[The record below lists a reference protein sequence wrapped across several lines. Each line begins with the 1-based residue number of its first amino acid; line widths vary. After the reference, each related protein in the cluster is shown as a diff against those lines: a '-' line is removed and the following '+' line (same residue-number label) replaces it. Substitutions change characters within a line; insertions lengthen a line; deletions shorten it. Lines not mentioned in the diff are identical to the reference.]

1 MLLPI
6 LGILSALAVA
16 GAAYLYF
23 EGLGA
28 RGRWLAALR
37 GGTGSLLVLLILDL
51 TCARSGDAGRPIV
64 LLDGSL
70 SMQAVGGAGAAASDS
85 ARAWGEVRHFGADP
99 TGPDSAPGFGRSPLA
114 PRLIAAAALERPVVI
129 VTDGAIDD
137 LDAVPK
143 DLLDR
148 ASVRILPRATIADLA
163 VLRVLAADRVTLGDT
178 LRLDVTLGRY
188 GTVGDSAVV
197 EAVVGERVLATR
209 RLRLGPTGGHLVLPV
224 ESRGLGA
231 GDHLIDVRV
240 RGRGDQ
246 EPGDDRRSV
255 LVRVAN
261 LPGAVILA
269 GPPDWDARQLHATLR
284 DVAAL
289 PVKGY
294 ARLGTAGWRSMEDQ
308 RRVPPEEVART
319 ARGADLLVLKGE
331 VGDAARGARPRGL
344 WRWPSGEG
352 GETELAGDWYAVP
365 SHGSSPLAAAWSGVA
380 HEALP
385 PLSPVTPIEP
395 EPGEW
400 VGLNA
405 QLGRR
410 GVERPVI
417 VGRDSAGIRTVLF
430 AADGFWR
437 WAFRPGGS
445 EEGYRQVMA
454 GVTNWLLAAADT
466 GAGAV
471 RPIRRVVPLG
481 IPIQFEWTGAGA
493 ALPRV
498 IVFTGAEAARTDTL
512 QFDGAGRAEVRLA
525 PGRYAYQVQG
535 GGRGV
540 VAVERWSEEFV
551 PRDARLLPHEA
562 PPGAA
567 TTRSALR
574 DRNWL
579 YALIVLLLS
588 VEWWLRRRMG
598 LR

>member
-1 MLLPI
+1 MLFPI
-6 LGILSALAVA
+6 LGVLTALAVA

-28 RGRWLAALR
+28 RGRLLAALR
-37 GGTGSLLVLLILDL
+37 GASGSLLVLLLLDL

-70 SMQAVGGAGAAASDS
+70 SMRAIGGAGEAAADS
-85 ARAWGEVRHFGADP
+85 ARAWGTVRYFGADP
-99 TGPDSAPGFGRSPLA
+99 TGPDTAPGFGRSPLG
-114 PRLIAAAALERPVVI
+114 PRLIAAAALERSVVV

-137 LDAVPK
+137 ADEVPK

-148 ASVRILPRATIADLA
+148 ATVRLFARASVADLA
-163 VLRVLAADRVTLGDT
+163 VLRILTADRVTLGDT
-178 LRLDVTLGRY
+178 IRLDVTLGRY
-188 GTVGDSAVV
+188 GAIGDSATV
-197 EAVVGERVLATR
+197 EAVIGTRVLLAR
-209 RLRLGPTGGHLVLPV
+209 KLKLGSSGGHIVLPV
-224 ESRGLGA
+224 ESRALGA

-246 EPGDDRRSV
+246 EPGDDQRSV
-255 LVRVAN
+255 LVRVTL

-269 GPPDWDARQLHATLR
+269 APPDWDARQLHAALR

-294 ARLGTAGWRSMEDQ
+294 AKFGAAGWRSMEDQ
-308 RRVPPEEVART
+308 RRVTPEEVARA
-319 ARGADLLVLKGE
+319 ARGADLLVLKGD
-331 VGDAARGARPRGL
+331 VGEIARGVRPRGL

-352 GETELAGDWYAVP
+352 GETQLDGDWYAVP
-365 SHGSSPLAAAWSGVA
+365 SNGASPLGGAWIGVA
-380 HEALP
+380 VEELP

-400 VGLNA
+400 VGLQA

-454 GVTNWLLAAADT
+454 GVTNWLLSAADT
-466 GAGAV
+466 GVGAV
-471 RPIRRVVPLG
+471 RPLRRVVPLG
-481 IPIQFEWTGAGA
+481 IPLQFEATGNGA
-493 ALPRV
+493 AVPRV
-498 IVFTGAEAARTDTL
+498 IVFSGEGAVHTDTL
-512 QFDGAGRAEVRLA
+512 LFDGDRHAEVRLP

-551 PRDARLLPHEA
+551 PRESRLTAHDAPVSA
-562 PPGAA
+562 GM
-567 TTRSALR
+567 TRSALR
-574 DRNWL
+574 DRSWL
-579 YALIVLLLS
+579 YALVVVLLCA
-588 VEWWLRRRMG
+588 EWWMRRRMG

>member
-1 MLLPI
+1 
-6 LGILSALAVA
+6 
-16 GAAYLYF
+16 
-23 EGLGA
+23 
-28 RGRWLAALR
+28 
-37 GGTGSLLVLLILDL
+37 
-51 TCARSGDAGRPIV
+51 V

-70 SMQAVGGAGAAASDS
+70 SMGAVGGVGAAAADS
-85 ARAWGEVRHFGADP
+85 ARRWGVVRWFGADP

-137 LDAVPK
+137 LDELPK

-148 ASVRILPRATIADLA
+148 ATVRLFPRAEIADLA
-163 VLRVLAADRVTLGDT
+163 LLRILTADRVTLGDT
-178 LRLDVTLGRY
+178 IRLDVTLGRY
-188 GTVGDSAVV
+188 GAIGDSATV
-197 EAVVGERVLATR
+197 EVILGTRLLTTR
-209 RLRLGPTGGHLVLPV
+209 RLRLGPSGGHVVLPV
-224 ESRGLGA
+224 ESRALGA
-231 GDHLIDVRV
+231 GDHLLDVRV

-246 EPGDDRRSV
+246 EPGDDQRSV
-255 LVRVAN
+255 LVRVSL

-269 GPPDWDARQLHATLR
+269 APPDWDARQLHATLR

-294 ARLGTAGWRSMEDQ
+294 ARLGAAGWRSMEDQ
-308 RRVPPEEVART
+308 RRVSPEEVARA
-319 ARGADLLVLKGE
+319 ARGADLLVLKGD
-331 VGDAARGARPRGL
+331 VGEAARGVRPRGL

-352 GETELAGDWYAVP
+352 GETELQGDWYAVP
-365 SHGSSPLAAAWSGVA
+365 GNGASPLAGAWSGVSP
-380 HEALP
+380 EELP

-417 VGRDSAGIRTVLF
+417 VGRDSAGIRTLLF

-437 WAFRPGGS
+437 WAFRPAGS
-445 EEGYRQVMA
+445 EEAYRQVVA

-466 GAGAV
+466 GVGAV
-471 RPIRRVVPLG
+471 RPLRRVVPLG
-481 IPIQFEWTGAGA
+481 TPIQFAWTGPGA
-493 ALPRV
+493 AAPS
-498 IVFTGAEAARTDTL
+498 IVVFSGDGGTRTDTL
-512 QFDGAGRAEVRLA
+512 LFDGEGHAEVRLP
-525 PGRYAYQVQG
+525 PGRHAYQVRG

-551 PRDARLLPHEA
+551 PRASRLTAHDA
-562 PPGAA
+562 PPSAG
-567 TTRSALR
+567 TSRSALR
-574 DRNWL
+574 DRGWL
-579 YALIVLLLS
+579 YALIVLLLA
-588 VEWWLRRRMG
+588 VEWWVRRRMG